1 MASRKWRRVHAN
13 PASVAAPMG
22 RRYDRRDRLRS
33 AGRNRRTTTGKDGAS
48 ARRSAGPQQTPGD
61 STMKSITKGIAA
73 AALAVGTIAAG
84 AASAQ
89 QLRMM
94 TGPQGGSWYPL
105 GGAIQAIIEKTLP
118 GTTVQVSPGAGISNV
133 LGVQGGKA
141 DLGFGNGVST
151 VDGVAGRDPF
161 KEKTAN
167 VCQVGTLYFQYFH
180 MVALADAGIKT
191 PADLKGKAL
200 STQQK
205 GNTGEQMT
213 RAVLEVYGQNY
224 GSLSKVNH
232 GSYND
237 SVAQLKDNQA
247 QVFTLITTVPASSV
261 MDLASARDIRV
272 LEVPDDKLKELQK
285 LNAGYD
291 KRIIKAGSYPKQDKD
306 VQTIGTWTHLIARCD
321 LPEDTVYKITKA
333 LAENIPNLAAVVS
346 AVKELTPKDM
356 ALDIGVP
363 YHKGALKYYK
373 EAKVL

>member
-1 MASRKWRRVHAN
+1 
-13 PASVAAPMG
+13 
-22 RRYDRRDRLRS
+22 
-33 AGRNRRTTTGKDGAS
+33 
-48 ARRSAGPQQTPGD
+48 
-61 STMKSITKGIAA
+61 MKPFSKGLIAA
-73 AALAVGTIAAG
+73 AVALGAFGAG
-84 AASAQ
+84 SASAQ

-105 GGAIQAIIEKTLP
+105 GGAIQAIIEKAIP
-118 GTTVQVSPGAGISNV
+118 GTSVLVQPGAGISNV

-151 VDGVAGRDPF
+151 VDGVAGREPF

-167 VCQVGTLYFQYFH
+167 VCQLGTLYFQYFH
-180 MVALADAGIKT
+180 MVALADSGIRT

-213 RAVLEVYGQNY
+213 RAVLEVYGHNY
-224 GSLSKVNH
+224 GTLSKVNH

-237 SVAQLKDNQA
+237 SVSQLKDNQA

-285 LNAGYD
+285 MNGGYD

-321 LPEDTVYKITKA
+321 LPQETVYRITKA
-333 LAENIPNLAAVVS
+333 LAENVDNLGAVVK
-346 AVKELTPKDM
+346 AVQGLTVKDM
-356 ALDIGVP
+356 ATDIGVP
-363 YHKGALKYYK
+363 YHAGALQYYK
-373 EAKVL
+373 EVKAL

>member
-1 MASRKWRRVHAN
+1 
-13 PASVAAPMG
+13 
-22 RRYDRRDRLRS
+22 
-33 AGRNRRTTTGKDGAS
+33 
-48 ARRSAGPQQTPGD
+48 
-61 STMKSITKGIAA
+61 MKSITQGLVAVAFAA
-73 AALAVGTIAAG
+73 GLAG

-89 QLRMM
+89 QQLRLM

-105 GGAIQAIIEKTLP
+105 GGAIQTIIEKTLP
-118 GTTVQVSPGAGISNV
+118 GTSVQVSPGAGISNV
-133 LGVQGGKA
+133 LGVQAGKA

-151 VDGVAGRDPF
+151 VDGIAGRDPF
-161 KEKTAN
+161 KEKTSN
-167 VCQVGTLYFQYFH
+167 VCQIGTLYFQYFH
-180 MVALADAGIKT
+180 MVALADSGIRS
-191 PADLKGKAL
+191 PADLKGKGL
-200 STQQK
+200 STQQR

-213 RAVLEVYGQNY
+213 RAVLQVYGHSY
-224 GSLSKVNH
+224 DTLSKVNF

-272 LEVPDDKLKELQK
+272 LEIPDDKLKELQK
-285 LNAGYD
+285 INAGYD

-333 LAENIPNLAAVVS
+333 LVENIDNLGAVVS
-346 AVKELTPKDM
+346 AVKGLTAKDM
-356 ALDIGVP
+356 ATDIGVP
-363 YHKGALKYYK
+363 YHKGALRYYK